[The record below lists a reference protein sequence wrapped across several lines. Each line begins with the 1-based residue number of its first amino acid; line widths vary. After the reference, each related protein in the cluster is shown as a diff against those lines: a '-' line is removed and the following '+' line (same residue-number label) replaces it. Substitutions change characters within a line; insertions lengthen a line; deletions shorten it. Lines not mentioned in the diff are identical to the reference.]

1 MRVLLAE
8 RAEAPGMAHSLRRQ
22 GYDVHRVTTGTETVR
37 DSRRAD
43 VVVLDLDLPDRDGL
57 RLCADIRAASD
68 VPMLALS
75 SDRTEATRVG
85 ALRAGADD
93 CIDKPYGF
101 RELVARV
108 EAIVR
113 RATASVSGAGPVPLT
128 VPDQR
133 LRLDPVTR
141 QARVGDRDLG
151 LTGKEFDLLQLLV
164 ARAGTVVPR
173 DEIMARVWADPWNRR
188 SRTVDTHVGSLRRKL
203 GHDDW
208 IVTMRGV
215 GFRFAVLRTE

>member
-8 RAEAPGMAHSLRRQ
+8 RAEVAGTVQGLRRQ
-22 GYDVHRVTTGTETVR
+22 GYDVHRVTTGTDTVR

-57 RLCADIRAASD
+57 RLCADIRATSD
-68 VPMLALS
+68 VPVLALS
-75 SDRTEATRVG
+75 GDRTEATRVG

-113 RATASVSGAGPVPLT
+113 RATAGGAEPAPIT
-128 VPDQR
+128 VIDQR

-164 ARAGTVVPR
+164 ARAGTVVGR

-208 IVTMRGV
+208 IVTLRGV
-215 GFRFAVLRTE
+215 GFRFAALGSE